1 MKIKNVELNNKN
13 IEILVKT
20 SRGYKIYKKKY
31 WPR

>member
-1 MKIKNVELNNKN
+1 MKIKNVELNKKN